1 MIQAAASH
9 LGRLPSQRGFSQSK
23 VWNLERMT
31 NRCRLRPQSPLPVSL
46 LAATDQQGWPPLDA
60 LLVTSSLD
68 CINSQVFRKQ
78 SQPSLR
84 TPASLSLKVAGR
96 WDEGKTWINLP
107 CAAPS
112 TRSHSPAL
120 WFWPDRTP
128 LTCSCPEGRLNR
140 RSSLQTKL
148 WTFSSLCVGCLWRS
162 KCLQHDIAYYRVF
175 WTVFDNWTLTGPFTF
190 RLHSNS
196 IIQAVLPGPSQSCHP
211 LCRPRLSPNTFVCLT
226 CSEVKQIQ
234 MSRVWSRGSLQGHAR
249 RQVAHASKT
258 LNSSKGFCK
267 TLLKAKWERDVV
279 SCCKL
284 LGIGIL
290 CSYNCPCR

>member
-1 MIQAAASH
+1 MGCSTRYI
-9 LGRLPSQRGFSQSK
+9 LPGLHQQPSVREAESAFTQDTCFFVSQSG
-23 VWNLERMT
+23 WEMGWGQNLD
-31 NRCRLRPQSPLPVSL
+31 RP
-46 LAATDQQGWPPLDA
+46 
-60 LLVTSSLD
+60 
-68 CINSQVFRKQ
+68 
-78 SQPSLR
+78 
-84 TPASLSLKVAGR
+84 
-96 WDEGKTWINLP
+96 P

-140 RSSLQTKL
+140 GSSLQTKL

-162 KCLQHDIAYYRVF
+162 KCLQHDTTYYRVL

-211 LCRPRLSPNTFVCLT
+211 LCRLRLSPNTFVCLT

-249 RQVAHASKT
+249 RQLAHASKT
-258 LNSSKGFCK
+258 LNSSNGFCK
-267 TLLKAKWERDVV
+267 TLK
-279 SCCKL
+279 
-284 LGIGIL
+284 G
-290 CSYNCPCR
+290 